1 MSFNVISEVV
11 TKYRCIGCGVCASSC
26 PFSVLKMRLGG
37 NGFYAPE
44 EGEGCRD
51 KCDICLK
58 VCPFYEK
65 DTLENELNSKSYSEL
80 ESFSPDFGRFLATY
94 KFYKKDEAQ
103 RLSSA
108 SGGAGDYIFRELFA
122 RGLIDYAI
130 CVVPADE
137 GDFIAQNS
145 KRDFS
150 ACENLAMAQNLQNSA
165 TKNSEQNSAI
175 SNLTQNLTDDDSIN
189 FTSAK
194 NSFCENFTQN
204 SVQNFTNENFAQ
216 NSKAS
221 CTNSVSA
228 QNFACENSKNTR
240 NYAGKNSA
248 PLFKFSVIKNAG
260 ELTRARSSAYYP
272 LTLEAVL
279 KEMSRREG
287 RYAISAL
294 PCFAK
299 ALRLA
304 ASKNPRLKSRIS
316 FIIGLVCGQGK
327 GAGFTHKLADLAFKK
342 RKQLAAVNYRYK
354 IAGKSA
360 MSFGFKFRAT
370 DGSEAIDDRSSSA
383 FAYWSS
389 RAFTPLACNACTDVF
404 AKCADVVL
412 MDAWLQSEMSEWRG
426 TSLVI
431 TRAAQIDAL
440 FSQPTKQAREAIF
453 CERISAAEVQRSQQ
467 SQVECKNEI
476 FYGAK
481 NPLKRYILR
490 QKLQI
495 QRYSATHFD
504 CDDFIAARLKKIAA
518 ANKVLALLALPK
530 IAAYKIYRKFA

>member
-189 FTSAK
+189 FTSAQ
-194 NSFCENFTQN
+194 NSFCGNFTQN

-221 CTNSVSA
+221 CKNSVSA

-299 ALRLA
+299 ALRLTA
-304 ASKNPRLKSRIS
+304 NKNPRLKSRIS
-316 FIIGLVCGQGK
+316 FIVGLVCGQGK
-327 GAGFTHKLADLAFKK
+327 GAAFTHKLADLAFKE

>member
-11 TKYRCIGCGVCASSC
+11 TKDRCIGCGVCASSC
-26 PFSVLKMRLGG
+26 PFSVLKMRLEG

-65 DTLENELNSKSYSEL
+65 DMLENELNSKSYSEL
-80 ESFSPDFGRFLATY
+80 KSFSPDFGRFLATY

-130 CVVPADE
+130 CAVPADE
-137 GDFIAQNS
+137 GDFIAQNP

-150 ACENLAMAQNLQNSA
+150 TCENLAQPQNLQNSA

-175 SNLTQNLTDDDSIN
+175 PNLTQNLADDDSIN
-189 FTSAK
+189 FTSAQ

-204 SVQNFTNENFAQ
+204 SAQNFTNENFAQ
-216 NSKAS
+216 NSKTY
-221 CTNSVSA
+221 CKNSVSA
-228 QNFACENSKNTR
+228 QNFACENSKNAR
-240 NYAGKNSA
+240 NYAGENSV

-327 GAGFTHKLADLAFKK
+327 GAGFTHKLADLAFKE

-431 TRAAQIDAL
+431 TRAAQIDVL
-440 FSQPTKQAREAIF
+440 FSQPTNQAREAIF

-481 NPLKRYILR
+481 NPLRRYILR

>member
-11 TKYRCIGCGVCASSC
+11 TKDRCIGCGVCASSC

-65 DTLENELNSKSYSEL
+65 DMLENELNSKSYSEL

-150 ACENLAMAQNLQNSA
+150 ACNNLAQPQNLQNSV

-175 SNLTQNLTDDDSIN
+175 PNLTQNLADDDSIN
-189 FTSAK
+189 FTSAQ

-204 SVQNFTNENFAQ
+204 SMQNFTNENFAQ

-221 CTNSVSA
+221 CKNSVSA
-228 QNFACENSKNTR
+228 QNFACENSKNAR
-240 NYAGKNSA
+240 NYAGENSA

-316 FIIGLVCGQGK
+316 FIVGLVCGQGK
-327 GAGFTHKLADLAFKK
+327 GAGFTHKLADLAFKE

-360 MSFGFKFRAT
+360 MGFGFKFRAT

-412 MDAWLQSEMSEWRG
+412 MDAWLQSEMNEWRG

-481 NPLKRYILR
+481 NPLKCYILR

>member
-11 TKYRCIGCGVCASSC
+11 TKDRCIGCGVCASSC

-65 DTLENELNSKSYSEL
+65 DMLENELNYKSYSEL

-130 CVVPADE
+130 CAVPADE
-137 GDFIAQNS
+137 GDFIAQNP

-150 ACENLAMAQNLQNSA
+150 ACENLAQPQNLQNSA
-165 TKNSEQNSAI
+165 TKNSEQNSTI
-175 SNLTQNLTDDDSIN
+175 PNLTQNLADDDYIN
-189 FTSAK
+189 FISAQ
-194 NSFCENFTQN
+194 NSFCGNLAQN
-204 SVQNFTNENFAQ
+204 SVH

-221 CTNSVSA
+221 CKNSVST
-228 QNFACENSKNTR
+228 QNFACENSKNAR
-240 NYAGKNSA
+240 NYAGENSV

-260 ELTRARSSAYYP
+260 ELARARSSAYYP

-316 FIIGLVCGQGK
+316 FIVGLVCGQGK
-327 GAGFTHKLADLAFKK
+327 GAGFTHKLADLAFKES
-342 RKQLAAVNYRYK
+342 KQLAAVNYRYK

-360 MSFGFKFRAT
+360 MSFGFKFRAA

-412 MDAWLQSEMSEWRG
+412 MDAWLQSEISEWRG

-440 FSQPTKQAREAIF
+440 FSQPTKQAREEIF
-453 CERISAAEVQRSQQ
+453 CERIFAAEVQRSQQ

-504 CDDFIAARLKKIAA
+504 CDDFIAARLKKVAA
-518 ANKVLALLALPK
+518 ANKALALLALPK

>member
-11 TKYRCIGCGVCASSC
+11 TKDRCIGCGVCASNC

-65 DTLENELNSKSYSEL
+65 GTLENELNSKSYSEL

-130 CVVPADE
+130 CAVPADE
-137 GDFIAQNS
+137 GDFIAQNP

-150 ACENLAMAQNLQNSA
+150 AHENLAQVQNLQNSA

-175 SNLTQNLTDDDSIN
+175 PNLTQNLADDDSIN
-189 FTSAK
+189 FTSAQ

-204 SVQNFTNENFAQ
+204 SVQNFTNENSTQ
-216 NSKAS
+216 KSKAS
-221 CTNSVSA
+221 CKNSVST
-228 QNFACENSKNTR
+228 QNFACENSKNAR
-240 NYAGKNSA
+240 NYAGKNSV
-248 PLFKFSVIKNAG
+248 PLFKFSVIKNAD

-279 KEMSRREG
+279 KEMSRCEG

-316 FIIGLVCGQGK
+316 FIVGLVCGQGK
-327 GAGFTHKLADLAFKK
+327 GACFTHKLADLAFKEH
-342 RKQLAAVNYRYK
+342 KQLAAVNYRYK

-360 MSFGFKFRAT
+360 MSFGFKFRAA

-481 NPLKRYILR
+481 NPLRRYILR

-518 ANKVLALLALPK
+518 ANKMLALLALPK

>member
-11 TKYRCIGCGVCASSC
+11 TKDRCIGCGVCASSC

-94 KFYKKDEAQ
+94 KFYKKDEVQ

-130 CVVPADE
+130 CAVPADE
-137 GDFIAQNS
+137 GDFIAQNH

-150 ACENLAMAQNLQNSA
+150 ACNNLAQPQNLQNSA

-175 SNLTQNLTDDDSIN
+175 PNLTQNLADDDSIN
-189 FTSAK
+189 FTSAQ

-204 SVQNFTNENFAQ
+204 SMQNFTNENFAQ

-221 CTNSVSA
+221 CKNSVST
-228 QNFACENSKNTR
+228 QNFACENSKNAR
-240 NYAGKNSA
+240 NYAGENSV
-248 PLFKFSVIKNAG
+248 PLFKFSVIKNAD

-327 GAGFTHKLADLAFKK
+327 GAAFTYKLADLAFKEH
-342 RKQLAAVNYRYK
+342 KQLAAVNYRYK

-360 MSFGFKFRAT
+360 MSFGFKFRAA

-440 FSQPTKQAREAIF
+440 FSQPTKQAREEIF

-467 SQVECKNEI
+467 SQVERKNEI

-481 NPLKRYILR
+481 NPLRRYILR

>member
-11 TKYRCIGCGVCASSC
+11 TKDRCIGCGVCASSC

-65 DTLENELNSKSYSEL
+65 DMLENELNSKSYAEL

-108 SGGAGDYIFRELFA
+108 SGGAGDYIFHELFA

-150 ACENLAMAQNLQNSA
+150 ACNNLAQPQNLQNSA

-175 SNLTQNLTDDDSIN
+175 PNLTQNLTDDDSIN
-189 FTSAK
+189 FTSAQ

-221 CTNSVSA
+221 CKNSVST
-228 QNFACENSKNTR
+228 QDFACENSKNMR
-240 NYAGKNSA
+240 NSAGKNSV
-248 PLFKFSVIKNAG
+248 PLFKFSVIKNAD
-260 ELTRARSSAYYP
+260 ELTHARSSAYYP

-279 KEMSRREG
+279 KEMSRHEG

-327 GAGFTHKLADLAFKK
+327 GAGFTHKLADLAFKE

-370 DGSEAIDDRSSSA
+370 DGSEAIDDRNSSV

-467 SQVECKNEI
+467 SQIECKNEI

-481 NPLKRYILR
+481 NPLRCYILR

>member
-11 TKYRCIGCGVCASSC
+11 TKDRCIGCGVCASSC

-65 DTLENELNSKSYSEL
+65 DMLENELNSKSYSEL

-130 CVVPADE
+130 CAVPADE

-145 KRDFS
+145 KCGFS
-150 ACENLAMAQNLQNSA
+150 ACENLAQPQNLQNSA
-165 TKNSEQNSAI
+165 TENSEQNSVI
-175 SNLTQNLTDDDSIN
+175 PNLTQNLADDDSIN
-189 FTSAK
+189 FMSAQ

-204 SVQNFTNENFAQ
+204 SVHNFTNANSVQ

-221 CTNSVSA
+221 CKNSVST
-228 QNFACENSKNTR
+228 QNFACENSKNAR
-240 NYAGKNSA
+240 NYAGENFV
-248 PLFKFSVIKNAG
+248 PLFKFSVIKNAN
-260 ELTRARSSAYYP
+260 ELTCARSSAYYP

-316 FIIGLVCGQGK
+316 FIVGLVCGQGK
-327 GAGFTHKLADLAFKK
+327 GAGFTHKLADLAFKE

-412 MDAWLQSEMSEWRG
+412 MDAWLQSEISEWRG

-440 FSQPTKQAREAIF
+440 FSQPTKQAREEIF

>member
-11 TKYRCIGCGVCASSC
+11 TKDRCIGCGVCASSC

-65 DTLENELNSKSYSEL
+65 DTLENELNSKSYAEL
-80 ESFSPDFGRFLATY
+80 EGFSPDFGRFLATY

-130 CVVPADE
+130 CAVPADE
-137 GDFIAQNS
+137 GDFIAQNP
-145 KRDFS
+145 KCGFS
-150 ACENLAMAQNLQNSA
+150 AHENLAQSQNLQNSA
-165 TKNSEQNSAI
+165 TKNSTQNSAMV
-175 SNLTQNLTDDDSIN
+175 NLTQNLADDDSIN
-189 FTSAK
+189 FTSAQ
-194 NSFCENFTQN
+194 NFFCENFTQN
-204 SVQNFTNENFAQ
+204 STQNFTNENFAQ

-221 CTNSVSA
+221 CENSVSA
-228 QNFACENSKNTR
+228 QDFACENSKNAR
-240 NYAGKNSA
+240 NYAGENSV

-327 GAGFTHKLADLAFKK
+327 GAGFTHKLADLAFKE

-360 MSFGFKFRAT
+360 MSFGFKFRAA

-481 NPLKRYILR
+481 NPLRRYILR

-504 CDDFIAARLKKIAA
+504 CDDFISARLKKIAA

>member
-11 TKYRCIGCGVCASSC
+11 TKDRCIGCGVCASSC

-108 SGGAGDYIFRELFA
+108 SGGAGNYIFRELFA

-130 CVVPADE
+130 CAVPADE
-137 GDFIAQNS
+137 GDFITQNS
-145 KRDFS
+145 KRDFY
-150 ACENLAMAQNLQNSA
+150 ACENLAVAQNLQNSA

-175 SNLTQNLTDDDSIN
+175 PNLT
-189 FTSAK
+189 
-194 NSFCENFTQN
+194 
-204 SVQNFTNENFAQ
+204 
-216 NSKAS
+216 
-221 CTNSVSA
+221 
-228 QNFACENSKNTR
+228 QNFACENSKNMR
-240 NYAGKNSA
+240 NYVGENSA
-248 PLFKFSVIKNAG
+248 PLFKFSVIKNAD

-316 FIIGLVCGQGK
+316 FIVGLVCGQGK
-327 GAGFTHKLADLAFKK
+327 GAGFTHKLADLAFKE

>member
-11 TKYRCIGCGVCASSC
+11 TKDRCIGCGVCASSC
-26 PFSVLKMRLGG
+26 PFGVLKMRLGG

-130 CVVPADE
+130 CAVPADE

-150 ACENLAMAQNLQNSA
+150 ACNNLAQPQNLQNSA

-175 SNLTQNLTDDDSIN
+175 LNLTQNLADDDSIN
-189 FTSAK
+189 FTSTQ

-221 CTNSVSA
+221 CKNSVST

-240 NYAGKNSA
+240 NYAGENSV
-248 PLFKFSVIKNAG
+248 PLFKFSVIKNAD

-279 KEMSRREG
+279 NEMSRREG

-327 GAGFTHKLADLAFKK
+327 GAGFTHKLADLAFKE
-342 RKQLAAVNYRYK
+342 RKQLTTVNYRYK

-360 MSFGFKFRAT
+360 MSFGFKFRAI

-453 CERISAAEVQRSQQ
+453 CERISAAEVQRSQK

-481 NPLKRYILR
+481 NPLRRYILR

>member
-11 TKYRCIGCGVCASSC
+11 TKDRCIGCGVCASSC

-65 DTLENELNSKSYSEL
+65 DALENELNSKSYAEL
-80 ESFSPDFGRFLATY
+80 EGFSPDFGRFLATY

-108 SGGAGDYIFRELFA
+108 SGGAGDYIFCELFA

-130 CVVPADE
+130 CAVPADE

-150 ACENLAMAQNLQNSA
+150 ACNNLAQPQNLQNSA
-165 TKNSEQNSAI
+165 TENFEQNSVMV
-175 SNLTQNLTDDDSIN
+175 NLTQNLADDDSIN
-189 FTSAK
+189 FTSAQ

-204 SVQNFTNENFAQ
+204 SMQNFTNENFAQ

-221 CTNSVSA
+221 CKNSVST
-228 QNFACENSKNTR
+228 QNFACENSKNAR
-240 NYAGKNSA
+240 NYAGENSV
-248 PLFKFSVIKNAG
+248 PLFKFSVIKNAD

-327 GAGFTHKLADLAFKK
+327 GAGFTHKLADLAFKE

-360 MSFGFKFRAT
+360 MSFGFKFHAA

-453 CERISAAEVQRSQQ
+453 CERISAAEVQRSQK

-481 NPLKRYILR
+481 NPLRRYILR

-504 CDDFIAARLKKIAA
+504 CDDFISARLKKIAA

>member
-1 MSFNVISEVV
+1 
-11 TKYRCIGCGVCASSC
+11 
-26 PFSVLKMRLGG
+26 
-37 NGFYAPE
+37 
-44 EGEGCRD
+44 
-51 KCDICLK
+51 
-58 VCPFYEK
+58 
-65 DTLENELNSKSYSEL
+65 
-80 ESFSPDFGRFLATY
+80 
-94 KFYKKDEAQ
+94 
-103 RLSSA
+103 
-108 SGGAGDYIFRELFA
+108 
-122 RGLIDYAI
+122 
-130 CVVPADE
+130 
-137 GDFIAQNS
+137 
-145 KRDFS
+145 
-150 ACENLAMAQNLQNSA
+150 
-165 TKNSEQNSAI
+165 
-175 SNLTQNLTDDDSIN
+175 
-189 FTSAK
+189 
-194 NSFCENFTQN
+194 
-204 SVQNFTNENFAQ
+204 
-216 NSKAS
+216 
-221 CTNSVSA
+221 
-228 QNFACENSKNTR
+228 
-240 NYAGKNSA
+240 
-248 PLFKFSVIKNAG
+248 
-260 ELTRARSSAYYP
+260 
-272 LTLEAVL
+272 
-279 KEMSRREG
+279 MSRCEG

-327 GAGFTHKLADLAFKK
+327 GAGFTHKLADLAFKE

-360 MSFGFKFRAT
+360 MSFGFKFRAA

-440 FSQPTKQAREAIF
+440 FSQPTKQAREEIF

-481 NPLKRYILR
+481 NPLRCYILR

-518 ANKVLALLALPK
+518 TNKALALLALPK

>member
-11 TKYRCIGCGVCASSC
+11 TKGRCIGCGVCASSC

-130 CVVPADE
+130 CAVPADE
-137 GDFIAQNS
+137 GDFIDQNH
-145 KRDFS
+145 KCGFS
-150 ACENLAMAQNLQNSA
+150 AHENLAMAQNLQNSA

-175 SNLTQNLTDDDSIN
+175 PNLTQNLADDDSIN
-189 FTSAK
+189 FTSAQ

-204 SVQNFTNENFAQ
+204 STQNFTNDNSAQ

-221 CTNSVSA
+221 CKNSVST
-228 QNFACENSKNTR
+228 QNFACENSKNAR
-240 NYAGKNSA
+240 NSMGENSV
-248 PLFKFSVIKNAG
+248 PLFKFSVIKNAD

-327 GAGFTHKLADLAFKK
+327 GAGFTHKLADLAFKE

-360 MSFGFKFRAT
+360 MSFGFKFRAA

-404 AKCADVVL
+404 TKCADVVL

-440 FSQPTKQAREAIF
+440 FSQPTKQAREEIF

-504 CDDFIAARLKKIAA
+504 CDDFIAARLKKIAT

-530 IAAYKIYRKFA
+530 IAVYKIYRKFA

>member
-11 TKYRCIGCGVCASSC
+11 TKDRCIGCGVCASSC

-65 DTLENELNSKSYSEL
+65 DMLENELNSKSYSEL

-130 CVVPADE
+130 CAVPADE

-150 ACENLAMAQNLQNSA
+150 ACNNLAQPQNLQNSA

-175 SNLTQNLTDDDSIN
+175 PNLTQNLVDDDSIN
-189 FTSAK
+189 FTSAQ

-204 SVQNFTNENFAQ
+204 SMQNFTNENFAQ

-221 CTNSVSA
+221 CKNSVSA
-228 QNFACENSKNTR
+228 QDFACENSKNTR
-240 NYAGKNSA
+240 NYAGENSV
-248 PLFKFSVIKNAG
+248 PLFKFSVIKNAD

-279 KEMSRREG
+279 KEMSCREG

-327 GAGFTHKLADLAFKK
+327 GAGFTHKLADLAFKE

-354 IAGKSA
+354 IAGKRA
-360 MSFGFKFRAT
+360 MGFGFKFRAA

-481 NPLKRYILR
+481 NPLRRYILR

-530 IAAYKIYRKFA
+530 NAAYKIYRKFA

>member
-11 TKYRCIGCGVCASSC
+11 TKDRCIGCGVCASSC

-137 GDFIAQNS
+137 GGFIAQNH
-145 KRDFS
+145 KCDFS
-150 ACENLAMAQNLQNSA
+150 ACENLAQPQNLQNSA

-175 SNLTQNLTDDDSIN
+175 PNLT
-189 FTSAK
+189 
-194 NSFCENFTQN
+194 
-204 SVQNFTNENFAQ
+204 
-216 NSKAS
+216 
-221 CTNSVSA
+221 
-228 QNFACENSKNTR
+228 QNFACENSKNMR
-240 NYAGKNSA
+240 NYVGENSA
-248 PLFKFSVIKNAG
+248 PLFKFSVIKNAD

-316 FIIGLVCGQGK
+316 FIVGLVCGQGK
-327 GAGFTHKLADLAFKK
+327 GVGFTHKLADLAFKE

-404 AKCADVVL
+404 AKCTDVVL

>member
-11 TKYRCIGCGVCASSC
+11 TKDRCIGCGVCASSC

-65 DTLENELNSKSYSEL
+65 DMLENELNSKSYSEL

-130 CVVPADE
+130 CAVPADE

-150 ACENLAMAQNLQNSA
+150 ACNNLARPQNLQNSA
-165 TKNSEQNSAI
+165 TKNSEQNSVMV
-175 SNLTQNLTDDDSIN
+175 NLTQNLADDDSIN
-189 FTSAK
+189 FTSAQ

-221 CTNSVSA
+221 CKNSVSA
-228 QNFACENSKNTR
+228 QNFACENSKNAR
-240 NYAGKNSA
+240 NSMGENSV
-248 PLFKFSVIKNAG
+248 PLFKFSVIKNAD

-279 KEMSRREG
+279 KEMSHREG

-316 FIIGLVCGQGK
+316 FIVGLVCGQGK
-327 GAGFTHKLADLAFKK
+327 GAGFTHKLADLAFKE

-453 CERISAAEVQRSQQ
+453 CERISATEVQRSQK

-481 NPLKRYILR
+481 NPLRRYILR

>member
-11 TKYRCIGCGVCASSC
+11 TKDRCIGCGVCASSC

-65 DTLENELNSKSYSEL
+65 DMLENELNSKSYAEL
-80 ESFSPDFGRFLATY
+80 ESFSPDFGRFLGTY

-103 RLSSA
+103 RVSSA

-122 RGLIDYAI
+122 RELIDYAI

-137 GDFIAQNS
+137 GGFIAQNH
-145 KRDFS
+145 KCGFS
-150 ACENLAMAQNLQNSA
+150 ACNNLAQPQNLQNSA
-165 TKNSEQNSAI
+165 TKNSEQNSVMV
-175 SNLTQNLTDDDSIN
+175 NLTQNLADDDSIN
-189 FTSAK
+189 FTSAQ

-204 SVQNFTNENFAQ
+204 SAQ
-216 NSKAS
+216 NSKTF
-221 CTNSVSA
+221 CKNSVST
-228 QNFACENSKNTR
+228 QNFACENSKNAR
-240 NYAGKNSA
+240 NYAGENSV
-248 PLFKFSVIKNAG
+248 PLFKFSVIKNAD
-260 ELTRARSSAYYP
+260 ELTHARSSAYYP

-279 KEMSRREG
+279 KEMSRHEG

-327 GAGFTHKLADLAFKK
+327 GAGFTHKLADLAFKE

-370 DGSEAIDDRSSSA
+370 DGSEAIDDRNSSA

-467 SQVECKNEI
+467 SQIECKNEI

-481 NPLKRYILR
+481 NPLRCYILR

>member
-11 TKYRCIGCGVCASSC
+11 TKDRCIGCGVCASSC

-37 NGFYAPE
+37 TGFYAPE

-65 DTLENELNSKSYSEL
+65 DMLENELNSKSYSEL

-130 CVVPADE
+130 CAVPADE

-150 ACENLAMAQNLQNSA
+150 ACNNLAQPQNLQNSA
-165 TKNSEQNSAI
+165 TKNSEQNSVMV
-175 SNLTQNLTDDDSIN
+175 NLTQNLADDDSIN
-189 FTSAK
+189 FTSAQ

-204 SVQNFTNENFAQ
+204 SAQ

-221 CTNSVSA
+221 CKYSVST

-240 NYAGKNSA
+240 NYAGENSV
-248 PLFKFSVIKNAG
+248 PLFKFSVIKNAD

-304 ASKNPRLKSRIS
+304 ASKNQRLKSRIS

-327 GAGFTHKLADLAFKK
+327 GAGFTHKLADLAFKE

-354 IAGKSA
+354 NAGKSA

-440 FSQPTKQAREAIF
+440 FSQPTKQAREEIF
-453 CERISAAEVQRSQQ
+453 CERIYAAEVQRSQQ

-481 NPLKRYILR
+481 NPLRRYILR

>member
-11 TKYRCIGCGVCASSC
+11 TKDRCIGCGVCASSC

-65 DTLENELNSKSYSEL
+65 DMLENELNSKSYAEL

-108 SGGAGDYIFRELFA
+108 SGGAGDYIFHELFA

-130 CVVPADE
+130 CAVPADE
-137 GDFIAQNS
+137 GDFIAQNH
-145 KRDFS
+145 KCGFS
-150 ACENLAMAQNLQNSA
+150 ACNNLAQPQNLQNSA
-165 TKNSEQNSAI
+165 TENFEQNSM
-175 SNLTQNLTDDDSIN
+175 
-189 FTSAK
+189 
-194 NSFCENFTQN
+194 
-204 SVQNFTNENFAQ
+204 QNFTNENFAQ

-221 CTNSVSA
+221 CKNSVST
-228 QNFACENSKNTR
+228 QNFACDNSKNAR
-240 NYAGKNSA
+240 NYAGENSV

-279 KEMSRREG
+279 KEMSHREG

-316 FIIGLVCGQGK
+316 FIVGLVCGQGK
-327 GAGFTHKLADLAFKK
+327 GAGFTHKLADLAFKE

-389 RAFTPLACNACTDVF
+389 RAFTPLACNSCTDVF

-412 MDAWLQSEMSEWRG
+412 MDAWLQSEISEWRG

-481 NPLKRYILR
+481 NPLRRYILR

-495 QRYSATHFD
+495 QRYSTTHFD

>member
-11 TKYRCIGCGVCASSC
+11 TKDRCIGCGVCASSC

-65 DTLENELNSKSYSEL
+65 DMLENELNSKSYSEL

-130 CVVPADE
+130 CAVPADE

-150 ACENLAMAQNLQNSA
+150 ACNNLAQPQNLQNSA

-175 SNLTQNLTDDDSIN
+175 PNLTQNLADDDSIN
-189 FTSAK
+189 FTSAQ

-204 SVQNFTNENFAQ
+204 SMQNFTNENFAQ

-221 CTNSVSA
+221 CKNSVST
-228 QNFACENSKNTR
+228 QNFACENSKNAR
-240 NYAGKNSA
+240 NYAGENSV
-248 PLFKFSVIKNAG
+248 PLFKFSVIKNAD

-316 FIIGLVCGQGK
+316 FIVGLVCGQGK
-327 GAGFTHKLADLAFKK
+327 GAGFTHKLADLAFKE

-481 NPLKRYILR
+481 NPLKCYILR

-504 CDDFIAARLKKIAA
+504 CDDFIAARLRKIAA

>member
-11 TKYRCIGCGVCASSC
+11 TKDRCIGCGVCASSC

-65 DTLENELNSKSYSEL
+65 DTLENELNSKSYAEF
-80 ESFSPDFGRFLATY
+80 ESFSPDFGRFLTTY

-108 SGGAGDYIFRELFA
+108 SGGAGDYIFHELFA

-150 ACENLAMAQNLQNSA
+150 ACNNLAQPQNLQNSA
-165 TKNSEQNSAI
+165 TKNSEQNSVMV
-175 SNLTQNLTDDDSIN
+175 NLTQNLADDDSIN
-189 FTSAK
+189 FTSAQ

-204 SVQNFTNENFAQ
+204 SAQNFTNEISAQ

-221 CTNSVSA
+221 CKNSVST
-228 QNFACENSKNTR
+228 QNFACENSKNAR

-316 FIIGLVCGQGK
+316 FIVGLVCGQGK
-327 GAGFTHKLADLAFKK
+327 GAAFTHKLADLAFKE
-342 RKQLAAVNYRYK
+342 RKQLGAVNYRYK

-370 DGSEAIDDRSSSA
+370 DGSEAIDDRNSSA

-467 SQVECKNEI
+467 SQIECKNEI

-481 NPLKRYILR
+481 NPLRCYILR

>member
-1 MSFNVISEVV
+1 LSFNVISEVV
-11 TKYRCIGCGVCASSC
+11 TKDRCIGCGVCASSC

-65 DTLENELNSKSYSEL
+65 DMLENELNSKSYSEL

-130 CVVPADE
+130 CAVPANE

-145 KRDFS
+145 KRNS
-150 ACENLAMAQNLQNSA
+150 VCNNLAMAQNLQNSA
-165 TKNSEQNSAI
+165 TKNSTQNSTI
-175 SNLTQNLTDDDSIN
+175 PNLTQNLADDDSIN
-189 FTSAK
+189 FTSAQK
-194 NSFCENFTQN
+194 SFCENFTQN

-221 CTNSVSA
+221 CKNSVSA

-240 NYAGKNSA
+240 NYAGENSV
-248 PLFKFSVIKNAG
+248 PLFKFSVIKNAD

-279 KEMSRREG
+279 KEMSRYEG

-327 GAGFTHKLADLAFKK
+327 GAGFTHKLADLAFKE

-370 DGSEAIDDRSSSA
+370 DGGEAIDDRSSSA
-383 FAYWSS
+383 FVYWSS

-431 TRAAQIDAL
+431 TRTAQIDAL

-453 CERISAAEVQRSQQ
+453 CERISAAEVQRSQK

-481 NPLKRYILR
+481 NPLRRYILR

-518 ANKVLALLALPK
+518 ANKALALLALPK

>member
-11 TKYRCIGCGVCASSC
+11 TKDRCIGCGVCASSC

-130 CVVPADE
+130 CAVPADE

-150 ACENLAMAQNLQNSA
+150 ACNNLAQPQNLQNSA
-165 TKNSEQNSAI
+165 TKNSEQNSVMI
-175 SNLTQNLTDDDSIN
+175 NLTQNLADDDSIN
-189 FTSAK
+189 FTSAQ
-194 NSFCENFTQN
+194 NSFCGNLT
-204 SVQNFTNENFAQ
+204 QNFTNENFAQ

-221 CTNSVSA
+221 CKNSVST
-228 QNFACENSKNTR
+228 QNFACENSKNAR
-240 NYAGKNSA
+240 NSMGENSV
-248 PLFKFSVIKNAG
+248 PLFKFSVIKNAD

-327 GAGFTHKLADLAFKK
+327 GADFTRKLADLAFKES
-342 RKQLAAVNYRYK
+342 KQLAAVNYRYK

-360 MSFGFKFRAT
+360 MGFGFKFRAT

-389 RAFTPLACNACTDVF
+389 RAFTPLACNSCTDVF

-481 NPLKRYILR
+481 NPLRRYILR